1 MPIGK
6 KTVRVPVTWVN
17 GHWELLYGG
26 VVPAKEGALA
36 ELRLESSEIED
47 AQFLKAM
54 SKRTNVKI
62 LDEGV
67 ELRVALTIKGALDAD
82 KSKYLLDHD
91 ATKHGY
97 TAKISATSRF
107 VSIWL
112 GSPNSA
118 QQKRNETRGGLW
130 LSLEGMEP
138 RDLEASTIQLPNVA
152 GLEKAESLNHA
163 FTLLSEQFET
173 WRQAHT
179 GSIYE
184 RVFYQEGR
192 WWYPLG
198 DLRNRAVVSA
208 ERALIADLWRRIED
222 ELGPMLA

>member
-1 MPIGK
+1 M
-6 KTVRVPVTWVN
+6 RWVN

-26 VVPAKEGALA
+26 AVPAKEGALA
-36 ELRLESSEIED
+36 ELRLDASDIED
-47 AQFLKAM
+47 AQFLKAV
-54 SKRTNVKI
+54 SKKTNVKI

-67 ELRVALTIKGALDAD
+67 ELRVALTIKEALDAE
-82 KSKYLLDHD
+82 KGKYVLAPN
-91 ATKHGY
+91 ATKHSN
-97 TAKISATSRF
+97 TAKISSTSRF

-112 GSPNSA
+112 GSPTDT

-138 RDLEASTIQLPNVA
+138 RYLEASMIQLPNVA
-152 GLEKAESLNHA
+152 GLERAESLNHA

-184 RVFYQEGR
+184 RVFYQEGQC
-192 WWYPLG
+192 WYPLD
-198 DLRNRAVVSA
+198 DLRNRAIVSA
-208 ERALIADLWRRIED
+208 ERTLIADLWRRIEE
-222 ELGPMLA
+222 ELGLMFIR